1 MRPDFRARSTISR
14 PIPAQSPS
22 VMPMR
27 GFVVLML
34 VIGPFLIDYEHDYHP
49 SPRLRLGRRAAA
61 GVKQTPN
68 ANSDK
73 SRTGRPTPSTQLKR
87 LDVGFFAQAGDPALL
102 NLLRFLLQQFFF
114 NIGARLG
121 ERFRGAALF
130 VFNFEDVIIPSVIDD
145 VANSADWHVAG
156 DLVQW

>member
-34 VIGPFLIDYEHDYHP
+34 VIGPFLIDDEHDYHP

-68 ANSDK
+68 ANADK
-73 SRTGRPTPSTQLKR
+73 SRTRRPTPSTQLNPP
-87 LDVGFFAQAGDPALL
+87 DVGFYPQADDPALP
-102 NLLRFLLQQFFF
+102 NL
-114 NIGARLG
+114 
-121 ERFRGAALF
+121 
-130 VFNFEDVIIPSVIDD
+130 
-145 VANSADWHVAG
+145 
-156 DLVQW
+156 